1 MSIAIGITILLVV
14 FQLVVSLKLKN
25 TPVDRSIYNITLLT
39 LLLWQLF
46 VFIFVV

>member
-14 FQLVVSLKLKN
+14 FQLVVSLKLKSV
-25 TPVDRSIYNITLLT
+25 PVDRSIYNITLLA

-46 VFIFVV
+46 AFIFVV

>member
-14 FQLVVSLKLKN
+14 FQLVVSLYLKDV
-25 TPVDRSIYNITLLT
+25 PVDRSTYNVTLLT
-39 LLLWQLF
+39 LLLWQLL